1 MKASVLAALAGTA
14 LALSGAVRGDAF
26 PRLTHSVEMHATVTG
41 FGARDS
47 TAHAVSGQ
55 SASYVRVE
63 LDITAPGE
71 FAGRKLAVWSQ
82 YPTMIRKHRLQ
93 RGDAIVFTWLP
104 RQDPNALVFEKLP
117 NLRLGN
123 SPPPQ

>member
-1 MKASVLAALAGTA
+1 MNASILAALAIAA
-14 LALSGAVRGDAF
+14 LALPGRVHADDF
-26 PRLTHSVEMHATVTG
+26 PRLTHSVEIRATVTG

-55 SASYVRVE
+55 SAIYVRVE
-63 LDITAPGE
+63 LDITAPSE
-71 FAGRKLAVWSQ
+71 FAGRKLALWSQ
-82 YPTMIRKHRLQ
+82 YPTKVRKHRLQ
-93 RGDAIVFTWLP
+93 RGDTLVFTWLP

-123 SPPPQ
+123 SRPHE